1 MLYMLRNLVFGEN
14 LTGSLISFEYSKD
27 ELEIGTFEG
36 DYCCCMDTKTAVLSA
51 DGSLFVGQ

>member
-36 DYCCCMDTKTAVLSA
+36 DYCCCMDTKRT
-51 DGSLFVGQ
+51 